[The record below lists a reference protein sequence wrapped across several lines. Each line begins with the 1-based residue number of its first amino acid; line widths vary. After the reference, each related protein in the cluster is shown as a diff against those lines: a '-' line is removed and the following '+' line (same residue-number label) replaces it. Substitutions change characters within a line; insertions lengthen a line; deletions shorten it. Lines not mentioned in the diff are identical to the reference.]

1 MILRYQ
7 IDGEVYSLRELHLE
21 EVLPGLYVC
30 HMNFFQKDHVKY
42 RLESDGSPVDEGAGL
57 EFETFEYGDGE
68 ESRFFTLN
76 HLDSEESSLPEVKDC
91 LLKTFFAD
99 QYMKLL

>member
-1 MILRYQ
+1 MLFR
-7 IDGEVYSLRELHLE
+7 S
-21 EVLPGLYVC
+21 
-30 HMNFFQKDHVKY
+30 
-42 RLESDGSPVDEGAGL
+42 AGL

>member
-1 MILRYQ
+1 M
-7 IDGEVYSLRELHLE
+7 
-21 EVLPGLYVC
+21 YVC

-42 RLESDGSPVDEGAGL
+42 RLESDGKLVADECPGL

-76 HLDSEESSLPEVKDC
+76 HLDTEEASLPEVKDC